1 MSDCLQSP
9 HHSSPNSL
17 PSPDAAALAVS
28 EQLERRI
35 RDEMEQTG
43 GAIPFDR
50 FMELALYAPGLG
62 YYVAG
67 SRKFGEAGDFVT
79 APEISPL
86 FARCLARSAQQLLAE
101 IEGGAILE
109 FGAGSGLMAAEM
121 LAELG
126 RLDALPQ
133 RYLIMEVSPELQARQ
148 RETITRQVPELS
160 ARVEWLDHLPDS
172 FSGLV
177 VANELLDAMPV
188 HRFRIRSGCAEE
200 SFVAWDEAGFVER
213 FETAVSPELDSGIE
227 RIQSAN
233 GALAEGYVSEVNL
246 RLPSW
251 MKALGTMME
260 RGAVLLVD
268 YGYPRSEF
276 FHPQRTSGTLMCHY
290 RHRAHPDPFRWVGLQ
305 DITTHVDFTAVAESG
320 VAAGFELLGYT
331 TQAHFLMAS
340 GLDSLLAGSDPNDLV
355 SHMELMQGVKRLTL
369 PSEMG
374 ERFKVLGL
382 GMDAGQ
388 RFSGFS
394 MRDLRDRL

>member
-43 GAIPFDR
+43 GAIPFNR

-67 SRKFGEAGDFVT
+67 SRKFGEAGDFIT

-101 IEGGAILE
+101 IDGGAILE
-109 FGAGSGLMAAEM
+109 FGAGSGLMAADM
-121 LAELG
+121 LAELE

-160 ARVEWLDHLPDS
+160 ARVEWLDRLPDS

-200 SFVAWDEAGFVER
+200 SFVAWDETGFVER
-213 FETAVSPELDSGIE
+213 FETAVSPDLDSGIE

-246 RLPSW
+246 RLHGW
-251 MKALGTMME
+251 MKAMGAMME

-276 FHPQRTSGTLMCHY
+276 FHLQRTSGTLMCHY

-305 DITTHVDFTAVAESG
+305 DITAHVDFTAVAESG

-355 SHMELMQGVKRLTL
+355 SHMELVQGVKRLTL

-382 GMDAGQ
+382 SMDAGQ
-388 RFSGFS
+388 RLSGFS
-394 MRDLRDRL
+394 LRDLRDRL

>member
-17 PSPDAAALAVS
+17 PSPDADALAVS

-35 RDEMEQTG
+35 REEMDQTG

-67 SRKFGEAGDFVT
+67 SRKFGEAGDFIT

-101 IEGGAILE
+101 IDGGEILE
-109 FGAGSGLMAAEM
+109 FGAGSGLMAADM
-121 LAELG
+121 LAELE

-148 RETITRQVPELS
+148 RETITRRVPELL
-160 ARVEWLDHLPDS
+160 ARVEWLEHLPDA

-177 VANELLDAMPV
+177 VANELLDAMPA
-188 HRFRIRSGCAEE
+188 HRFRMRSGCVGE
-200 SFVAWDEAGFVER
+200 SFVTWDEAGFVER
-213 FETAVSPELDSGIE
+213 FDTAVSPELDSSIE
-227 RIQSAN
+227 RIQSTN
-233 GALAEGYVSEVNL
+233 GELTEGYVSEVNL
-246 RLPSW
+246 RLQGW

-340 GLDSLLAGSDPNDLV
+340 GLDSLLACSDPNDLV
-355 SHMELMQGVKRLTL
+355 NHMELVQGVKRLTL

-388 RFSGFS
+388 RLSGFS
-394 MRDLRDRL
+394 LRDLRDRL